1 MKRPA
6 RQCSRTAFTLLEVM
20 IAVLIVMLLAVS
32 LTRFLTVTLEAI
44 ATTTADSIEQERMRG
59 LLRYVQGE
67 LNRLPAK
74 TPGVLSGTANKFRD
88 LSSDE
93 LTWVCKPGSGILT
106 TGAVGDF
113 RTTLMLRPQ
122 TPTSRVYDLGLRR
135 RPVEGSDKDVNW
147 IVLIPD
153 VAAVE
158 IRYLQLG
165 AWVDR
170 WNNPSARPALVRF
183 RIWKTKGALP
193 VEAVLTVDSARING

>member
-1 MKRPA
+1 MKRFL
-6 RQCSRTAFTLLEVM
+6 RTHSRGAFTLIEVM
-20 IAVLIVMLLAVS
+20 VAVLIVMLLAVS
-32 LTRFLTVTLEAI
+32 LTRFLTVNLEAI
-44 ATTTADSIEQERMRG
+44 SATTADTIEQERTRA

-106 TGAVGDF
+106 TGAIGDF

-147 IVLIPD
+147 LPLITD
-153 VAAVE
+153 VAAIE

-170 WNNPSARPALVRF
+170 WNNPTARPALIRF
-183 RIWKTKGALP
+183 RVWKTKGALP
-193 VEAVLTVDSARING
+193 VEAVMTLDSARVNG